1 MGTYLLSSRTA
12 EDLRELS
19 DVYKRTINPLH
30 DYTIKHGQTF
40 LIYSAYGKN
49 FGNSKV
55 PIRSSHQ
62 RSKMNREI
70 SRLKKTTIYPQ
81 IEVDISIKDP
91 KRKRVHYKRMYE
103 LQNISEKPIHKVVH
117 GIATDIEKTFDELN
131 VKVYDEDNKRLKI
144 SNISIDKPYQ
154 KEFTTIFN
162 RPIMKGEKGRSYT
175 LEYDIEEPEK
185 YFENSFLVNCQKF
198 IVNIDYPPSMSFPRV
213 YEMDL
218 ENDEKELCKLQPLAL
233 ERKEPN
239 RNLVRWIKRDISQ
252 GQSFRFEWK

>member
-1 MGTYLLSSRTA
+1 MDIGEDGHILLSSRTA

-19 DVYKRTINPLH
+19 DVYKRTIKPLH

-91 KRKRVHYKRMYE
+91 KRKRVHYKRIYE

-131 VKVYDEDNKRLKI
+131 VRVYDEDNKRLKI
-144 SNISIDKPYQ
+144 STISIDKPYQ

-162 RPIMKGEKGRSYT
+162 RPIMKGEKSRSYT

-198 IVNIDYPPSMSFPRV
+198 IVNIDYPTSMSFPRV

-252 GQSFRFEWK
+252 G